1 MRLCLDPSEYTMI
14 LESVHVSL
22 GGNHYSL
29 EARRQEE
36 YCLRAIGG
44 ILFPR
49 MLKDFVLSC
58 QLCGWKEPH
67 RYSTLFS
74 VQMNPKWSHYIE
86 QYLTYGHKDSNM
98 PR

>member
-1 MRLCLDPSEYTMI
+1 MGIII
-14 LESVHVSL
+14 LEVKRLKRV
-22 GGNHYSL
+22 
-29 EARRQEE
+29 
-36 YCLRAIGG
+36 
-44 ILFPR
+44 LFEGYWWHT
-49 MLKDFVLSC
+49 LSKDAKDFVLSC
-58 QLCGWKEPH
+58 QLCGWKETH